1 MSSARFLAPDGLA
14 AARRHACFGGEV
26 SLYRHDSVE
35 ARSPMRF
42 AVFTPPQARNR
53 PVPVLYYLPG
63 LTCNEE
69 TVMTKGGALQAAAEL
84 GIMLVASDTSPREAR
99 LPGDDASIEFGLAAG
114 FYLDA
119 TEGPWSRHYRMYSY
133 VTRELPALIAA
144 HFPAKVGAAGVCGD
158 SMGGHGALVVA
169 LRNPDQ
175 YRSVSAFA
183 PICAPMKCS
192 LGQNAFTRY
201 LGADRGHWAQYDAS
215 VLLATRARPDTI
227 LIDQGSADEYLDA
240 QLKPSALVEAA
251 RRSGQKLELRMQPGY
266 DHDWYFIST
275 FMAEHLRFHAS
286 RLGV

>member
-1 MSSARFLAPDGLA
+1 MSQTYDSASSAFVTVS
-14 AARRHACFGGEV
+14 RHASFGGEV
-26 SLYRHDSVE
+26 NVYRHDSVE
-35 ARSPMRF
+35 TRSPMRF
-42 AVFTPPQARNR
+42 SVFTPPQARDR

-69 TVMTKGGALQAAAEL
+69 TLLIKGGAQRVAAEL
-84 GIMLVASDTSPREAR
+84 GVLLVASDTSPREPR
-99 LPGDDASIEFGLAAG
+99 LPGDDASIGIGLAAG
-114 FYLDA
+114 FYVDA
-119 TEGPWSRHYRMYSY
+119 TEAPWSGHYRMYSY

-144 HFPAKVGAAGVCGD
+144 HFPAKAGAAGVCGD

-183 PICAPMKCS
+183 PICAPMQCS

-201 LGADRGHWAQYDAS
+201 LGADRRHWAQYDAS
-215 VLLATRARPDTI
+215 VLLASCARPDTI
-227 LIDQGSADEYLDA
+227 LVDQGSADEYLEE
-240 QLKPSALVEAA
+240 QLKPTALVEAA

-286 RLGV
+286 RLGA